1 VVSILNVAPSAA
13 TGTGKPVS
21 SDTAAAEPSQ
31 ESGRTGSFG
40 AILADETAGQ
50 SPPEVTGLQL
60 DQAVEEGGN
69 ERQYSGK
76 FLPGHD
82 DADSAGVFAG
92 DVVTP
97 GGPVLEA
104 TDSERE
110 LPHLAVD
117 GPPLDAGESELELPY
132 MAADERVQPAV
143 VADTRQPPAVAPDVG
158 APIAVS
164 GISVKPA
171 LNELDAASAM
181 VRPAP
186 GPAVVASAVGH
197 SAPVVAD
204 NTALDGVI
212 SANELQPG
220 LGRHSAG
227 PDSGQHYSEV
237 VDSVE
242 LAPSRL
248 AAAASQSAAPALNT
262 PRPPGGD
269 AAMPRTESM
278 SLPMGHES
286 WGDELASRVSLL
298 VKNGASEARLQLN
311 PAGLGHLAIDIQT
324 DGDKASI
331 TFHAQQGTTRDAI
344 EQAMPRLREMFEQSG
359 LQLTQSS
366 VSDQSQ
372 SGQRNGGQASDAV
385 AALQAQEADGSETG
399 LPDASSYLP
408 GAGMASALVDYYA

>member
-1 VVSILNVAPSAA
+1 MVSILNVAPAAA

-21 SDTAAAEPSQ
+21 GGNASAETTRETGGTA
-31 ESGRTGSFG
+31 SFG

-50 SPPEVTGLQL
+50 FSSEVTGLQL
-60 DQAVEEGGN
+60 EQAAEEGGN

-76 FLPGHD
+76 FLPGQD
-82 DADSAGVFAG
+82 DVDSAGLFSG

-97 GGPVLEA
+97 GVSDAG
-104 TDSERE
+104 DSE
-110 LPHLAVD
+110 LAA
-117 GPPLDAGESELELPY
+117 AGL
-132 MAADERVQPAV
+132 VQPVV
-143 VADTRQPPAVAPDVG
+143 VADTPSPPSVEKGLDAPTAENGTADKPAALGIASAAIAVAPAGEAILNGLNAVSPLERPAPLSAVVTTTAASRAPPAVA
-158 APIAVS
+158 
-164 GISVKPA
+164 
-171 LNELDAASAM
+171 N
-181 VRPAP
+181 
-186 GPAVVASAVGH
+186 
-197 SAPVVAD
+197 

-212 SANELQPG
+212 SADEIQPG
-220 LGRHSAG
+220 LGSHSSG
-227 PDSGQHYSEV
+227 LDSGQNYSEV

-248 AAAASQSAAPALNT
+248 TAAASQSAAPALNM

-269 AAMPRTESM
+269 AVMPRAESM

-324 DGDKASI
+324 DGDKAVI
-331 TFHAQQGTTRDAI
+331 TFHAQQGATRDAI

-372 SGQRNGGQASDAV
+372 SGQRNGGQASDVV
-385 AALQAQEADGSETG
+385 AALQAQEADDSEAG

-408 GAGMASALVDYYA
+408 GAAMASALVDYYA